1 MTPQH
6 QELSN
11 IAPLDTAVSGHHPT
25 SQLHLTLPQ
34 LQLTLWEVM
43 PHVVHYVMPHVVH
56 YVMRHVVQSH
66 RCVRRGVST
75 WRGPRAVEGHVSDTR
90 VG

>member
-11 IAPLDTAVSGHHPT
+11 TAPYDTAVSGHHPT
-25 SQLHLTLPQ
+25 NQLCLTLPQ

-43 PHVVHYVMPHVVH
+43 PLVLDYVVPHVVP
-56 YVMRHVVQSH
+56 HVVQSH
-66 RCVRRGVST
+66 RCVRRGAST
-75 WRGPRAVEGHVSDTR
+75 WRGPRAVAGRVSDTR